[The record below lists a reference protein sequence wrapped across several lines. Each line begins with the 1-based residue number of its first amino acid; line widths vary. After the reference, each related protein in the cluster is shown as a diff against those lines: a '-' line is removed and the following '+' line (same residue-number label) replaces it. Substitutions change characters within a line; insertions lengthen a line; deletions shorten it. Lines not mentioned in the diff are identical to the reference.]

1 MLNRS
6 RHEFQR
12 HTKVSSA
19 AGVAAA
25 GAAEADGA
33 LDVELLVVAVVAEEA
48 VVDGAGVLLEL
59 SPDVLGGFSAGAAL
73 ADMVVTGWRWLY
85 WRGCAKVAATEQYL
99 AGFVV
104 SCKWATQSGCTW
116 QTKGWRVS
124 CRVRRRGTKMNR
136 WI

>member
-1 MLNRS
+1 VLNRS

-25 GAAEADGA
+25 GAAEVAGA

-59 SPDVLGGFSAGAAL
+59 SPDVLGGFSAFAAL
-73 ADMVVTGWRWLY
+73 ADMMVTGWPGSIG
-85 WRGCAKVAATEQYL
+85 GCGAKVAATEQYWT
-99 AGFVV
+99 GFAV
-104 SCKWATQSGCTW
+104 SG
-116 QTKGWRVS
+116 
-124 CRVRRRGTKMNR
+124 
-136 WI
+136 